1 MLVYFR
7 CSPGAEIIYG
17 VHAHNKQT
25 LIDMIDNHEF
35 DNLFK
40 RIPVNPGD
48 FYYVPAGTVHAIGS
62 GILIFETTIIRYDI
76 PYL

>member
-35 DNLFK
+35 DIFK
-40 RIPVNPGD
+40 RIPVKPGD
-48 FYYVPAGTVHAIGS
+48 FYYVPAGTVHAIGTC
-62 GILIFETTIIRYDI
+62 IFRDTTILRYDI